1 MIYKTAVAATEAVNR
16 GFVEQ
21 KTSGLLANLTTTA
34 GGAGGDQATSCRLR
48 VHRGGG
54 AAAVQRG
61 SVAAAGAPPGTKM
74 RHSADSA
81 DSANTI
87 QRSARGGDAALFQ
100 VALGTRQQ
108 VESSI
113 WLAIETCYF
122 ATETSNATSSATS
135 SSSSAV
141 TSSVTSAAEKRT
153 SLIADNRVW
162 RRIETRTQRLLS
174 GRPVVIA
181 VVGSRRG
188 LEP

>member
-1 MIYKTAVAATEAVNR
+1 LPYQLPGDSPGVIYKTAVAATEAVNR

-61 SVAAAGAPPGTKM
+61 SVAAGAPPGTKM
-74 RHSADSA
+74 RHSADSAA

-113 WLAIETCYF
+113 
-122 ATETSNATSSATS
+122 
-135 SSSSAV
+135 
-141 TSSVTSAAEKRT
+141 
-153 SLIADNRVW
+153 
-162 RRIETRTQRLLS
+162 
-174 GRPVVIA
+174 
-181 VVGSRRG
+181 
-188 LEP
+188 

>member
-1 MIYKTAVAATEAVNR
+1 MIPCGMRVPVAVWQPCELLCTCYSLPYLYLTLPYQLPGDSPGVIYKTAVAATEAVNR

-113 WLAIETCYF
+113 
-122 ATETSNATSSATS
+122 
-135 SSSSAV
+135 
-141 TSSVTSAAEKRT
+141 
-153 SLIADNRVW
+153 
-162 RRIETRTQRLLS
+162 
-174 GRPVVIA
+174 
-181 VVGSRRG
+181 
-188 LEP
+188 